1 MLIIFIAFCR
11 KDTKGYKMRKQI
23 VVCMDE
29 KTIGRLKEIKQETG
43 TPISRILEKSFEKSE
58 YNEK

>member
-1 MLIIFIAFCR
+1 
-11 KDTKGYKMRKQI
+11 
-23 VVCMDE
+23 MDE